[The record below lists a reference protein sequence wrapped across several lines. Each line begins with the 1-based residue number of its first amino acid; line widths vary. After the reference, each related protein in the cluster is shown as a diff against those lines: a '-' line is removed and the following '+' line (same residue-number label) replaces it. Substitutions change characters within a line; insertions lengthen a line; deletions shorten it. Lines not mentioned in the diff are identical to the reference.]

1 MWSDISHLY
10 WRSIGLLVIRCI
22 DDDDDDYD
30 ESLRWDQPVTPKLL
44 QKEIKIEYYHNHQK
58 HMNKERKVEIERE
71 ITNICENLSSGII
84 FDDTFNQLVNQRNA
98 LHDHDQEKINNN
110 DIFPNL
116 VKIQPNNIS
125 LLQPLR
131 ICASCSVS
139 NLVDLAFSMLKFNN
153 NNNNSTSNKK
163 MKKLKCYLTWG
174 KALITDEADFVLGPV
189 IDRMDKMFRY
199 RPRRKE
205 DIPSYNMKLKETG
218 LIIDKYANQSIQH
231 ERKVLPHTNWM
242 VQ

>member
-1 MWSDISHLY
+1 
-10 WRSIGLLVIRCI
+10 
-22 DDDDDDYD
+22 
-30 ESLRWDQPVTPKLL
+30 
-44 QKEIKIEYYHNHQK
+44 
-58 HMNKERKVEIERE
+58 
-71 ITNICENLSSGII
+71 
-84 FDDTFNQLVNQRNA
+84 
-98 LHDHDQEKINNN
+98 
-110 DIFPNL
+110 
-116 VKIQPNNIS
+116 
-125 LLQPLR
+125 
-131 ICASCSVS
+131 
-139 NLVDLAFSMLKFNN
+139 MLKFNN
-153 NNNNSTSNKK
+153 NNNNSPSNKK

>member
-1 MWSDISHLY
+1 M
-10 WRSIGLLVIRCI
+10 
-22 DDDDDDYD
+22 
-30 ESLRWDQPVTPKLL
+30 
-44 QKEIKIEYYHNHQK
+44 
-58 HMNKERKVEIERE
+58 
-71 ITNICENLSSGII
+71 
-84 FDDTFNQLVNQRNA
+84 
-98 LHDHDQEKINNN
+98 
-110 DIFPNL
+110 